1 MTVPPTTHDAQLDY
15 YGRRLATASSDRTIR
30 LFDVEGDDNYRLV
43 DTLQGHDGPIHAL
56 AWAHPSFGSILA
68 SCSFDGKVF
77 IWKEDDGPQ
86 KGWAKVKEHLL
97 HTASGVSSGRIAVN
111 AIAWAPHELGP
122 ILACASSDGKVS
134 VLTFNNDGTWE
145 ASLFPAHA
153 LGVTSISWAPG
164 VGIGA
169 LTTPQGGAG
178 PDGQEVLT
186 QVRRFA
192 TGGESVLPLFSAPV
206 KVREKEMAQSLT
218 GNCCCSDQTKE
229 WAPDPVEH
237 VLQGHSD
244 WVRDVAWAPSVGVGK
259 AYLASAG
266 QDKTVY
272 IWTQTDSQSPWTR
285 TALEPSSS
293 TTSAPSQPGQQPP
306 ASGGEGKFGDV
317 VWRVSWSVAGNVL
330 AVSSGAFGLSLFSCD
345 MKRTL
350 RSWVTIAGDGK
361 VSLWKESIKGVFEE
375 VSELTS

>member
-1 MTVPPTTHDAQLDY
+1 MTVPPTSVQVETGHQDMIHDAQLDY

-30 LFDVEGDDNYRLV
+30 LFDIEHDDSYRLV
-43 DTLQGHDGPIHAL
+43 DSLQGHDGPIHAL
-56 AWAHPSFGSILA
+56 AWAHPSFGSIFA

-77 IWKEDDGPQ
+77 IWKENEGPQ
-86 KGWAKVKEHLL
+86 KGWTKVKEHLL
-97 HTASGVSSGRIAVN
+97 HTASVN

-145 ASLFPAHA
+145 ASLFPAHS
-153 LGVTSISWAPG
+153 LGVTSVSWAPA

-169 LTTPQGGAG
+169 LTTPQNGGQ
-178 PDGQEVLT
+178 PGQEGQEALT
-186 QVRRFA
+186 QVRRFV
-192 TGGESVLPLFSAPV
+192 TGGCDGLV
-206 KVREKEMAQSLT
+206 KVW
-218 GNCCCSDQTKE
+218 GWNDQTKE

-237 VLQGHSD
+237 VLQGHTD

-272 IWTQTDSQSPWTR
+272 IWTQPDSHSPWTR
-285 TALEPSSS
+285 TALEP
-293 TTSAPSQPGQQPP
+293 TSPSAQQQPQQQQQQQQQAP
-306 ASGGEGKFGDV
+306 TSTSGGEGKFGDV

-330 AVSSGAFGLSLFSCD
+330 AVSSG
-345 MKRTL
+345 
-350 RSWVTIAGDGK
+350 DGK
-361 VSLWKESIKGVFEE
+361 VSLWKENLKGKFEE

>member
-1 MTVPPTTHDAQLDY
+1 MTVPPTTTQVDTGHADMIHDAQLDY
-15 YGRRLATASSDRTIR
+15 YGRRLATASSDRSIR
-30 LFDVEGDDNYRLV
+30 IFDVEADDSYRLA
-43 DTLQGHDGPIHAL
+43 DSLQAHDGPVHAL

-68 SCSFDGKVF
+68 SCSFDGKVL
-77 IWKEDDGPQ
+77 IWKENDSPH

-97 HTASGVSSGRIAVN
+97 HTASVN

-153 LGVTSISWAPG
+153 LGVTSVSWAPA

-169 LTTPQGGAG
+169 LTHAGAASGAG
-178 PDGQEVLT
+178 AGAAAAAAAAAEGHEALQ
-186 QVRRFA
+186 QVKRFA
-192 TGGESVLPLFSAPV
+192 TGGCDGLV
-206 KVREKEMAQSLT
+206 KVWAW
-218 GNCCCSDQTKE
+218 NDQTKE
-229 WAPDPVEH
+229 WAPDSTEH
-237 VLQGHSD
+237 VLSGHAD

-266 QDKTVY
+266 QDKVVCV
-272 IWTQTDSQSPWTR
+272 WTQADPRGGWSRATLD
-285 TALEPSSS
+285 PSG
-293 TTSAPSQPGQQPP
+293 TPAAAPGAGAGAQGQGQGQGQQQ
-306 ASGGEGKFGDV
+306 AQEGKSGDV

-330 AVSSGAFGLSLFSCD
+330 AVSSG
-345 MKRTL
+345 
-350 RSWVTIAGDGK
+350 DGK
-361 VSLWKESIKGVFEE
+361 VSLWKENLKGVFEN